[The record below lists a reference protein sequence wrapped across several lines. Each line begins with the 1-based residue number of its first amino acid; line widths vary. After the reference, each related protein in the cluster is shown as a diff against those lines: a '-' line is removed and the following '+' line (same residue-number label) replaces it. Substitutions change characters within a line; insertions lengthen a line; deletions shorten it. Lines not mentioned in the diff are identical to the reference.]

1 MQASLIKGSEAQNIP
16 TLETFNELGAWGLY
30 SSVDVSNCD
39 PDIIRDAEAIRQ
51 YVIQLCDL
59 IQMKR
64 FGETIVVNFGED
76 EKVAGYSMIQLIETS
91 LISGHF
97 ANLTN
102 KAYIDI
108 FSCKHYDPDVAAH
121 FTLSYFKGSDYK
133 LNVTLRK

>member
-1 MQASLIKGSEAQNIP
+1 MQASLVKGTEAQSLP
-16 TLETFNELGAWGLY
+16 TLEQFGELGAWGLY

-39 PDIIRDAEAIRQ
+39 PGIIRDAEAIRQ
-51 YVIQLCDL
+51 YVVQLCDL

-108 FSCKHYDPDVAAH
+108 FSCKYYDPDVAAH
-121 FTLSYFKGSDYK
+121 FTLSYFKGSDYN

>member
-1 MQASLIKGSEAQNIP
+1 MQASLIRGSEAQILP
-16 TLETFNELGAWGLY
+16 TPDQFDQIGAWGLY
-30 SSVDVSNCD
+30 SSVDISNCD

-76 EKVAGYSMIQLIETS
+76 ERVAGYSMIQLIETS

-102 KAYIDI
+102 KSYIDI
-108 FSCKHYDPDVAAH
+108 FSCKYYDPEVAAH
-121 FTLSYFKGSDYK
+121 FSQSFFKGSDYK